1 MKKALIIVES
11 PTKIKTLKK
20 ILGPSFAFEASIGHI
35 RDLPEKAFGV
45 DVEHGFEPT
54 YVTVP
59 RKEDLIRQLKAAAK
73 SADIV
78 YLSPDPDREGEAIAW
93 HILEILPKGT
103 VAKRVSFQS
112 ITKDAVLDALAHP
125 REIDMAL
132 VNAQQARRVLDRL
145 VGYSIS
151 PILNR
156 KIHRGKNE
164 AVSAGRVQSVALRL
178 VVDREREILAFIPVE
193 YWTISAL
200 LKTKD
205 DPKPFHATLFS
216 VDGVK
221 IEREPISGKE
231 ALIVDTEEKAAA
243 LVKQLDKEPYEVTR
257 VERKEKKRSPAPPFI
272 TSTLQQEA
280 SRHFGFSSSRTM
292 SIAQSLY
299 EGVDVGN
306 EGPTGLIT
314 YMRTDSVRVADE
326 AVSGARKWVKEHL
339 GAQYLPDSP
348 RHYTAKKSAQD
359 AHEAIRPADLTRTP
373 ESLEP
378 FLTRDEFR
386 LYQLIWRRFI
396 ASQTESAVYDTL
408 SCDIVQKG
416 MLFRATGSTLKFPG
430 YLALYEERVDEES
443 EKEEDK
449 RLPPLEEGQKLTLVD
464 LQKEQSFT
472 RPPPRYSEASLVKE
486 LEKSGIGRPSTYA
499 AIMNKIQSRA
509 YTEKEQGRL
518 KPTELGCIV
527 SDMLVA
533 NFHEIMKIDF
543 TAEMEDALED
553 VAENK
558 RDWKDILEKFWK
570 HFEPTL
576 EVAKKEAF
584 VPKVETDLECPR
596 CHQGKLQKV
605 WSKSKYFYG
614 CNRYPDCDYTAPL
627 EEFHFNKAEY
637 ADDFDW
643 DQKCPKCGKEMKL
656 RFGKFGPFLGCT
668 GYPDCK
674 GIVNIPKKGEIVL
687 KEENLPDCPAI
698 GCPGKIKARRSRFG
712 KTFYSCSTYPDCDVI
727 VNDLEQL
734 EEKYPNH
741 PRTPYVKS
749 EKKWGKKKAATT
761 EKKAAPKKAAA
772 KSTKAATKTTKAK
785 STSKAA
791 AKPKKEAT
799 PVAISD
805 ELQKFIGKK
814 EAART
819 EVVKDLWDYIKAHNL
834 QNPEDK
840 RQILPDA
847 KLAALLGKSTPIG
860 IFEIAKLINPHFI

>member
-20 ILGPSFAFEASIGHI
+20 ILGPAYSFESSIGHI
-35 RDLPEKAFGV
+35 RDLPEKEFGV
-45 DVEHGFEPT
+45 DVEHDFEPT

-59 RKEDLIRQLKAAAK
+59 RKEDVIRQLKAAAK
-73 SADIV
+73 LVDIV

-103 VAKRVSFQS
+103 PAKRVSFQS
-112 ITKDAVLDALAHP
+112 ITKDAVLNALAHP

-164 AVSAGRVQSVALRL
+164 SVSAGRVQSVALRL
-178 VVDREREILAFIPVE
+178 VVDREREILAFKPVE
-193 YWTISAL
+193 YWTLSAH
-200 LKTKD
+200 LKTKE
-205 DPKPFHATLFS
+205 DPKPFLATLFS

-221 IEREPISGKE
+221 IEKEPVEGKDV
-231 ALIVDTEEKAAA
+231 LIVDTAEKAEQ
-243 LVKQLDKEPYEVTR
+243 LVKRLDKEPYDVTR
-257 VERKEKKRSPAPPFI
+257 VERKEKRRFPPAPFI

-280 SRHFGFSSSRTM
+280 SRHFGFSSSKTM

-299 EGVDVGN
+299 EGVDIGN
-306 EGPTGLIT
+306 EGQTGLIT

-326 AVSGARKWVKEHL
+326 AITEARKWIKEHL
-339 GAQYLPDSP
+339 GASYLPETA
-348 RHYTAKKSAQD
+348 RHFATKKSAQD
-359 AHEAIRPADLTRTP
+359 AHEAVRPADLTRSP
-373 ESLEP
+373 ESLES
-378 FLTRDEFR
+378 FLTRDQFR

-396 ASQTESAVYDTL
+396 SSQAEAAVYDTL
-408 SCDIVQKG
+408 SCDITQKE
-416 MLFRATGSTLKFPG
+416 MIFRATGSALKFAG
-430 YLALYEERVDEES
+430 FLALYEERVDEET

-449 RLPPLEEGQKLTLVD
+449 RLPPLEEGQRLLLVD

-499 AIMNKIQSRA
+499 AIMNKIQSRS

-518 KPTELGCIV
+518 KPTELGCVV
-527 SDMLVA
+527 SDLLVA
-533 NFHEIMKIDF
+533 SFQEIMKTEF

-558 RDWKDILEKFWK
+558 RDWKDLLRIFWK
-570 HFEPTL
+570 KFEPTL
-576 EVAKKEAF
+576 EIAKNEAF
-584 VPKVETDLECPR
+584 VPKVETDIECPR
-596 CHQGKLQKV
+596 CHTGKLQKV

-614 CNRYPDCDYTAPL
+614 CNRYPDCDYTVPL
-627 EEFHFNKAEY
+627 EEYHFNREEY
-637 ADDFDW
+637 ADNFNW
-643 DQKCPKCGKEMKL
+643 DQKCPKCSKDMKL

-674 GIVNIPKKGEIVL
+674 GIVNIPKKGEVVL
-687 KEENLPDCPAI
+687 NQEDLPDCPAI

-712 KTFYSCSTYPDCDVI
+712 KTFYSCSTYPECDVI
-727 VNDLEQL
+727 VNDVEQL

-741 PRTPYVKS
+741 PRTPYVKA
-749 EKKWGKKKAATT
+749 EKKWGKKKEEAKKTT
-761 EKKAAPKKAAA
+761 SKAK
-772 KSTKAATKTTKAK
+772 TTTTKAK
-785 STSKAA
+785 AVKKTKTTEKEK
-791 AKPKKEAT
+791 AKPKREQK
-799 PVAISD
+799 PVPISPD
-805 ELQKFIGKK
+805 LQAFIGKS

-819 EVVKDLWDYIKAHNL
+819 EVIKDLWDYIKAHNL
-834 QNPEDK
+834 QNPKDK

-860 IFEIAKLINPHFI
+860 IFEIAKLVNPHFI